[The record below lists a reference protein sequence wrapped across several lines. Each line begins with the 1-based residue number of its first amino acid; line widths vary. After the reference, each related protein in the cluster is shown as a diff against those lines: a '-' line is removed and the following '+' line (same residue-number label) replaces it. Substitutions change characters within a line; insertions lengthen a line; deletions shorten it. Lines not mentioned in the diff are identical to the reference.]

1 MLLDEW
7 KKERWNFYLLWRFS
21 PRRNSKL
28 NSICLDF
35 DKRWQQTKKKD
46 NIQHFCFCFVFVFA
60 TETWAKRAS
69 TRLRGGSASDRH
81 WRDRLQRERKQ
92 ADVHCW
98 RACVCVHECVCSK
111 RVNGQLVKHIPW
123 DKALS
128 ACSLGKCTNAVW
140 TGKGKKKT
148 KKTKN

>member
-35 DKRWQQTKKKD
+35 DKRWQQQQKTITS
-46 NIQHFCFCFVFVFA
+46 NIFVFVLFCFC
-60 TETWAKRAS
+60 
-69 TRLRGGSASDRH
+69 H
-81 WRDRLQRERKQ
+81 WNLSQTCLYEAERRERVRQTLTESLAERGKQ

-98 RACVCVHECVCSK
+98 RACVCVHECVCYK

-140 TGKGKKKT
+140 TGKGKKK
-148 KKTKN
+148 N